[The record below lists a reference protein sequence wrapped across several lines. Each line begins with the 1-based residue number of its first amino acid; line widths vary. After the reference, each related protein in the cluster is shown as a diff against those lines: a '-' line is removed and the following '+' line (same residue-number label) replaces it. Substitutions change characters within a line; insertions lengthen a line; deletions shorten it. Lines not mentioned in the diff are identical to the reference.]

1 MLLQRLLFQK
11 VKLFYIPLLLF
22 FRISEFEKK
31 ANNRSE
37 IETQTEGSREEE
49 GEEDKDPES
58 VGITLLRDY
67 HTPTGD
73 VAVSSSLMLCCLL

>member
-1 MLLQRLLFQK
+1 MLTLFQK
-11 VKLFYIPLLLF
+11 VKFFYIPLLLF

-31 ANNRSE
+31 ANNCSE

-58 VGITLLRDY
+58 VGITLLRNY
-67 HTPTGD
+67 HTLIGD
-73 VAVSSSLMLCCLL
+73 VAVSSSLTLCCLL

>member
-1 MLLQRLLFQK
+1 MLTLLQK
-11 VKLFYIPLLLF
+11 DKLFYIPLLLF

-37 IETQTEGSREEE
+37 IETQTEGIREE

-58 VGITLLRDY
+58 VGITL
-67 HTPTGD
+67 P
-73 VAVSSSLMLCCLL
+73 